1 MVVVLSVKVNIM
13 LMVVVVVRRP
23 ELETHIEIGQTVMVW
38 WRMFYIGSLYVWAVL
53 LEVIESISIVC

>member
-1 MVVVLSVKVNIM
+1 MVVLSVKVNIM

-53 LEVIESISIVC
+53 LEVIEGISIVC